1 MFSFMLFFQLAVRDQ
16 KIKDTENRI
25 ETEVSNIGAVA
36 SLKSS
41 PDPDS
46 CDEMSCSSPE
56 ARFSKVPKL
65 FGRILGDI
73 IFFVSSK
80 RRCLKA

>member
-1 MFSFMLFFQLAVRDQ
+1 MFSFMLFSQLATRDQ

-25 ETEVSNIGAVA
+25 ETEVSHKRAVA

-46 CDEMSCSSPE
+46 SDEMIYSSPG
-56 ARFSKVPKL
+56 ARFSKVPRT
-65 FGRILGDI
+65 FRA
-73 IFFVSSK
+73 
-80 RRCLKA
+80 RKAIRKTTN

>member
-1 MFSFMLFFQLAVRDQ
+1 MFSFMLFSQLATRDQ

-46 CDEMSCSSPE
+46 CDEMSCSSPG
-56 ARFSKVPKL
+56 L
-65 FGRILGDI
+65 FWGLLAGI
-73 IFFVSSK
+73 
-80 RRCLKA
+80 KANVTCSIYIRLFLSNFCD

>member
-1 MFSFMLFFQLAVRDQ
+1 VMFSLMFFSQLATRDQ

-25 ETEVSNIGAVA
+25 ETEVSHKGAVA

-46 CDEMSCSSPE
+46 CNEMIYSSPG
-56 ARFSKVPKL
+56 ARFSKVPRT
-65 FGRILGDI
+65 FRA
-73 IFFVSSK
+73 
-80 RRCLKA
+80 RKAIRKTTT

>member
-1 MFSFMLFFQLAVRDQ
+1 MFSFMLFSQLAIRDQ

-25 ETEVSNIGAVA
+25 ETEVSNKGAVA

-46 CDEMSCSSPE
+46 CNEMSSTQVEPLLDCS
-56 ARFSKVPKL
+56 
-65 FGRILGDI
+65 G
-73 IFFVSSK
+73 SS
-80 RRCLKA
+80 